1 MSIVRI
7 RSWFYGLTKVET
19 LMLMAIL
26 SISALLLF
34 RIPEITHYKG
44 IYFNESFQYFLVTI
58 FGLICVLILR
68 PPTISYFGWPR
79 LKWMGA
85 FTFLV
90 AAAWAGAVMSD
101 GFVIAQPLRVK
112 IAGIIFILFIG
123 LGEEMIA
130 RVLIFGSLQRFGTL
144 FAVIA
149 SSVFFGLSHINVY
162 LPDWDAWTAY
172 WHVMSTTGF
181 ALFAC
186 ALFIATRNYWVVAI
200 FHALVD
206 WGVVFEKMNTTGGED
221 YSPGILEGLWWG
233 VEDFFM
239 NFGFFGLF
247 CLWILRGRWP
257 NWSLRLAIKW
267 KLVEQAE
274 EIDSRSQLQV
284 KGLGLE
290 VPTPTRQLLS
300 CLARFF
306 IGDKKNSHSCN
317 K

>member
-1 MSIVRI
+1 MRI

-85 FTFLV
+85 FTFV
-90 AAAWAGAVMSD
+90 IAAIWAGSAMSD
-101 GFVIAQPLRVK
+101 GFVINQPLRVK
-112 IAGIIFILFIG
+112 IAGIIFILAIG
-123 LGEEMIA
+123 FGEEMVD
-130 RVLIFGSLQRFGTL
+130 RVFIFGSLQRFGTR

-149 SSVFFGLSHINVY
+149 SSVIFGLTHINVY
-162 LPDWDAWTAY
+162 LPDWDGWSAY
-172 WHVMSTTGF
+172 RHVLSATGF

-186 ALFIATRNYWVVAI
+186 ALFIATRSYWIVAI

-206 WGVVFEKMNTTGGED
+206 WGVVCEKMNSTGGED

-233 VEDFFM
+233 VEDFFI
-239 NFGFFGLF
+239 NLGFIGLF

-257 NWSLRLAIKW
+257 KWSLRLAIKW

-274 EIDSRSQLQV
+274 GID
-284 KGLGLE
+284 
-290 VPTPTRQLLS
+290 
-300 CLARFF
+300 
-306 IGDKKNSHSCN
+306 
-317 K
+317 

>member
-19 LMLMAIL
+19 LMFMAIL

-58 FGLICVLILR
+58 FGLTCVLILR
-68 PPTISYFGWPR
+68 PPTISYFGCPR

-85 FTFLV
+85 FTFVV
-90 AAAWAGAVMSD
+90 AAGWAGAVMSD

-186 ALFIATRNYWVVAI
+186 ALFIATRSYWVVAI

-233 VEDFFM
+233 VEDFFI

-257 NWSLRLAIKW
+257 KWSLRLAIRW

-274 EIDSRSQLQV
+274 DVSQLNHSRQI
-284 KGLGLE
+284 
-290 VPTPTRQLLS
+290 TRLLS
-300 CLARFF
+300 HYRS
-306 IGDKKNSHSCN
+306 GHP
-317 K
+317 

>member
-19 LMLMAIL
+19 LMVMAIL

-44 IYFNESFQYFLVTI
+44 IYFNESFQYLLVTL

-85 FTFLV
+85 FTFV
-90 AAAWAGAVMSD
+90 IACAWAGTLMSD
-101 GFVIAQPLRVK
+101 GFIIQQPLRVK
-112 IAGIIFILFIG
+112 IAGIISILAIG
-123 LGEEMIA
+123 IGEEMMA
-130 RVLIFGSLQRFGTL
+130 RVLIFGSLQRFGTR

-149 SSVFFGLSHINVY
+149 SSVIFGLTHINVY

-186 ALFIATRNYWVVAI
+186 ALFIATRSYWVVAI
-200 FHALVD
+200 FHGLVD
-206 WGVVFEKMNTTGGED
+206 WGVVFDKMNTVGGED

-233 VEDFFM
+233 VENFFI

-257 NWSLRLAIKW
+257 KWSLRLAIKW

-284 KGLGLE
+284 SGLGLE

>member
-1 MSIVRI
+1 
-7 RSWFYGLTKVET
+7 

-44 IYFNESFQYFLVTI
+44 IYFNESFQYFLVTL

-68 PPTISYFGWPR
+68 PPTIRYFGWPR
-79 LKWMGA
+79 LKWMGG
-85 FTFLV
+85 FTFVV
-90 AAAWAGAVMSD
+90 AAGWVAAVMSG

-162 LPDWDAWTAY
+162 LPVWSPWDAY

-186 ALFIATRNYWVVAI
+186 ALFIATRSYWVVAI

-206 WGVVFEKMNTTGGED
+206 WGVVFDKRNTVGGED

-233 VEDFFM
+233 VEDFFI

-257 NWSLRLAIKW
+257 KWAIRLAIRW
-267 KLVEQAE
+267 KLVVLYKLRCVRKA
-274 EIDSRSQLQV
+274 
-284 KGLGLE
+284 
-290 VPTPTRQLLS
+290 
-300 CLARFF
+300 
-306 IGDKKNSHSCN
+306 IGF
-317 K
+317 

>member
-1 MSIVRI
+1 MV
-7 RSWFYGLTKVET
+7 
-19 LMLMAIL
+19 MAIL

-44 IYFNESFQYFLVTI
+44 IYFNESFQYFLVTL

-85 FTFLV
+85 FTFVV

-186 ALFIATRNYWVVAI
+186 ALFIATRSYWVVAI

-233 VEDFFM
+233 VENFFI

-257 NWSLRLAIKW
+257 KWSLRLAIRW

-274 EIDSRSQLQV
+274 EI
-284 KGLGLE
+284 
-290 VPTPTRQLLS
+290 
-300 CLARFF
+300 
-306 IGDKKNSHSCN
+306 N
-317 K
+317 

>member
-19 LMLMAIL
+19 LMFMAIL

-85 FTFLV
+85 FTFVV
-90 AAAWAGAVMSD
+90 AAVWAGTVMSD

-186 ALFIATRNYWVVAI
+186 ALFIATRSYWVVAI

-233 VEDFFM
+233 VENFFI

-257 NWSLRLAIKW
+257 KWSLRLAIKW

-274 EIDSRSQLQV
+274 EID
-284 KGLGLE
+284 
-290 VPTPTRQLLS
+290 
-300 CLARFF
+300 
-306 IGDKKNSHSCN
+306 
-317 K
+317 

>member
-1 MSIVRI
+1 MV
-7 RSWFYGLTKVET
+7 
-19 LMLMAIL
+19 MAIL

-34 RIPEITHYKG
+34 RIPEFTHYKG

-68 PPTISYFGWPR
+68 PPTISFFGWPR

-90 AAAWAGAVMSD
+90 AAGWAGTVMSD

-130 RVLIFGSLQRFGTL
+130 RALIFGSLQRFGTL

-162 LPDWDAWTAY
+162 LPDWDIWAAY

-181 ALFAC
+181 ALFVC
-186 ALFIATRNYWVVAI
+186 ALFIATRSYWVVAI

-233 VEDFFM
+233 VEDFFI

-247 CLWILRGRWP
+247 CLWIMRGRWP
-257 NWSLRLAIKW
+257 KWSLRLAIKW

-274 EIDSRSQLQV
+274 EID
-284 KGLGLE
+284 
-290 VPTPTRQLLS
+290 
-300 CLARFF
+300 
-306 IGDKKNSHSCN
+306 
-317 K
+317 

>member
-1 MSIVRI
+1 
-7 RSWFYGLTKVET
+7 
-19 LMLMAIL
+19 MLMAIL

-44 IYFNESFQYFLVTI
+44 IYFNESFQYFLVTL

-90 AAAWAGAVMSD
+90 AAGWAGAVMSD

-144 FAVIA
+144 FAVAA

-162 LPDWDAWTAY
+162 LPDWDIWAAY

-181 ALFAC
+181 ALFVC
-186 ALFIATRNYWVVAI
+186 ALFIATRSYWVVAI

-257 NWSLRLAIKW
+257 KWSLRLAIKW
-267 KLVEQAE
+267 KLVDQAE
-274 EIDSRSQLQV
+274 EITPSKFRWSRNRLFRR
-284 KGLGLE
+284 
-290 VPTPTRQLLS
+290 T
-300 CLARFF
+300 
-306 IGDKKNSHSCN
+306 
-317 K
+317 

>member
-1 MSIVRI
+1 M
-7 RSWFYGLTKVET
+7 F
-19 LMLMAIL
+19 MAIL

-68 PPTISYFGWPR
+68 PPTIRYFGWPR
-79 LKWMGA
+79 LKWMGG
-85 FTFLV
+85 FTFVV

-186 ALFIATRNYWVVAI
+186 ALFIATRSYWVVAI

-206 WGVVFEKMNTTGGED
+206 WGVVFEKMNSTGGED

-233 VEDFFM
+233 VENFFI

-257 NWSLRLAIKW
+257 KWSLRLAIRW

>member
-44 IYFNESFQYFLVTI
+44 IYFNESFQYFLVTL
-58 FGLICVLILR
+58 FGLTCVLILR

-85 FTFLV
+85 FTFVV
-90 AAAWAGAVMSD
+90 AAGWVAAVMSG

-162 LPDWDAWTAY
+162 LPDWSPWDAY

-186 ALFIATRNYWVVAI
+186 ALFIATRSYWVVAI

-206 WGVVFEKMNTTGGED
+206 WGVVFEKMNSTGGED

-233 VEDFFM
+233 VEDFFI

-257 NWSLRLAIKW
+257 KWSLRLAIKW

-274 EIDSRSQLQV
+274 GIDSRSQLQV